1 MYNYIY
7 KYISCGLLIGL
18 ELPATRSMAGL
29 IRCFDGVATC
39 QNCILGSPP
48 RPTCQQIVKAI
59 FWKANT
65 KPVTISKYSNLFH
78 PWMPT

>member
-7 KYISCGLLIGL
+7 IYISFGLLIGL

-29 IRCFDGVATC
+29 IRRFDGVATC

-48 RPTCQQIVKAI
+48 SPNMPADSEGY
-59 FWKANT
+59 FLEG
-65 KPVTISKYSNLFH
+65 KY
-78 PWMPT
+78 